1 MSLNGTTSLILV
13 PKAQSCNS
21 PSDSVSHPGVF
32 SSYRPRVSFW
42 LGLVSVRFFFLLCL
56 AKKKVL
62 IDIVTSGVPSGELVL
77 AAIGFS
83 LTINYLGQSL
93 VLVIKYIQFLLS

>member
-1 MSLNGTTSLILV
+1 MVRAG
-13 PKAQSCNS
+13 
-21 PSDSVSHPGVF
+21 F
-32 SSYRPRVSFW
+32 SEV
-42 LGLVSVRFFFLLCL
+42 FFFFLCL

-83 LTINYLGQSL
+83 LTINHLGQSL